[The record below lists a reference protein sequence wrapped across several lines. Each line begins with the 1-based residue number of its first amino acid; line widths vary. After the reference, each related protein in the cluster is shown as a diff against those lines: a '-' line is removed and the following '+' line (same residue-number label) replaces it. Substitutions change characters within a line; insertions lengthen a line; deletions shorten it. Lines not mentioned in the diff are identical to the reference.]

1 MKGTLFSADFVNDSN
16 NNLKLLEI
24 NTDTAFTSASLHH
37 ADFSGL
43 ITILSSSNI
52 NEFHVIYKDIFHKN
66 FIEELSQSLH
76 NSNLDIS
83 YNMHS
88 ESFTTIYPTSIDD
101 SDDKFILRC
110 AYDESALFDSTYCKE
125 DFELL
130 KLFYD
135 NNNSGSVPEMYHSSS
150 DYYVDTILESENT
163 SNVPDLVV
171 KNIATQ
177 PADLKLYKLVGT
189 GSLSDKYS
197 SFISSSITPDVY
209 AINYYETPNS
219 TKSKSYRS
227 FNIIYGSDLNILN
240 LTNLEVESL
249 LDEPSS
255 LTFNTNSGLVDT
267 KHYYEFTTNFPT
279 FTGYGGIFQEEE
291 IVDVNGS
298 AVKVKDTVIG
308 NSYKSTYINGAPDSD
323 SIEVFTNWSHPGSS
337 LPTGSYVTSSVLVN
351 SITEDLP
358 KKMIYHVQTEDS
370 SSFRVSANQHMLIY
384 DSVVDKLKY
393 KDIDSLDISS
403 DRLIGISGSLINI
416 ASNNIE
422 ILNGDYQ
429 TYILDM
435 ETTDTYTLYNGEIN
449 FKIITH
455 NCFPA
460 GTKISLEDGSYKNI
474 EDITTDDV
482 LLTYNNDKKE
492 YGLGKVGTIRVTTQ
506 NKLIHLSTSNGEEI
520 KSTPR
525 HKIYTQGGWKAAE
538 EVAVGDL
545 LFNKDGELVEVTNTE
560 NLDGEFEVYHLI
572 DVKDNHTYFAE
583 DLLVHNLKAAP
594 TCFSAGTRI
603 TLSDHSEK
611 FIEEVE
617 VGDEV
622 FGWNGRELVPGRV
635 IAIDHRH
642 TVNSH
647 AAACKSLGDDPS
659 LYTINETGIEFTPE
673 HPFLTKDGW
682 KSLVPDVRQEPFL
695 SQQEPKSLNVGD
707 YILNNGEWE
716 EVKEIRVVRSN
727 PEEKVYNITVEG
739 VHSYV
744 ADGIVVHNK

>member
-1 MKGTLFSADFVNDSN
+1 MKGTLFTADFIKDSDGG
-16 NNLKLLEI
+16 LRLLEL
-24 NTDTAFTSASLHH
+24 NTDTSFTSGALSHANFDSLI
-37 ADFSGL
+37 D
-43 ITILSSSNI
+43 IISSSNI
-52 NEFHVIYKDIFHKN
+52 STVDVIYKDRLHSN
-66 FIEELSQSLH
+66 FVEELSQSLH
-76 NSNLDIS
+76 LSNINPTLNLHVEE
-83 YNMHS
+83 YH
-88 ESFTTIYPTSIDD
+88 TIYPTSITDA
-101 SDDKFILRC
+101 SDKFILRC
-110 AYDESALFDSTYCKE
+110 AYDESAIFDSEYCKE
-125 DFELL
+125 GDQLL

-135 NNNSGSVPEMYHSSS
+135 NNNTGSLPAMYHSSS
-150 DYYVDTILESENT
+150 EYFIDNLEVSSNGSNSPDFVKKATSTNSGLKFYKIL
-163 SNVPDLVV
+163 
-171 KNIATQ
+171 
-177 PADLKLYKLVGT
+177 GT
-189 GSLSDKYS
+189 GSLAENLSAFKSNTSDTDYLLNFYDNLSDTKAK
-197 SFISSSITPDVY
+197 SIRAY
-209 AINYYETPNS
+209 
-219 TKSKSYRS
+219 
-227 FNIIYGSDLNILN
+227 NIIYGTDLNLINLCSVEVTAILSKP
-240 LTNLEVESL
+240 TSMVYDS
-249 LDEPSS
+249 
-255 LTFNTNSGLVDT
+255 TSGLVDE
-267 KHYYEFTTNFPT
+267 KHYYEFATNHPT
-279 FTGYGGIFQEEE
+279 FKGYGGIFEEEE
-291 IVDVNGS
+291 IVDTNGN
-298 AVKVKDTVIG
+298 AIMVKDTVIG
-308 NSYKSTYINGAPDSD
+308 NSYKSTHIEGAPDSD
-323 SIEVFTNWSHPGSS
+323 SVEVFTNWSHPGSS
-337 LPTGSYVTSSVLVN
+337 LPSGSYVTSSILVN
-351 SITEDLP
+351 SISEDLP
-358 KKMIYHVQTEDS
+358 KKMIHHIQTEDS

-384 DSVVDKLKY
+384 DSVADKLKY
-393 KDIDSLDISS
+393 KDIYSLDISS
-403 DRLIGISGSLINI
+403 DRLIGISGSVINI
-416 ASNNIE
+416 SSNDIE
-422 ILNGDYQ
+422 ILDGNHQ

-474 EDITTDDV
+474 EDITTNDV

-492 YGLGKVGTIRVTTQ
+492 YGLGKVGTIRITTQ
-506 NKLIHLSTSNGEEI
+506 NKLIHLSTANGEEI

-545 LFNKDGELVEVTNTE
+545 LFNRDGELVEVTNTE

-583 DLLVHNLKAAP
+583 DLLVHNLKIAP

-622 FGWNGRELVPGRV
+622 FGWNGKKLVPGRV
-635 IAIDHRH
+635 IAIDHSH

-647 AAACKSLGDDPS
+647 AAACKSLGDEPS

-682 KSLVPDVRQEPFL
+682 KSLVPDNRQEPFL
-695 SQQEPKSLNVGD
+695 SQQEAKRLVVGD

-716 EVKEIRVVRSN
+716 EIKEIRVVRSN

>member
-1 MKGTLFSADFVNDSN
+1 MKGTLFSADFVKDSN
-16 NNLKLLEI
+16 GDLRLLEL

-43 ITILSSSNI
+43 INILSASNI
-52 NEFHVIYKDIFHKN
+52 SEVHVIYKDVFHKN

-76 NSNLDIS
+76 DSSLNVS
-83 YNMHS
+83 YNLYPEAFS
-88 ESFTTIYPTSIDD
+88 TIYPTTVTD
-101 SDDKFILRC
+101 SDDKFILRL
-110 AYDESALFDSTYCKE
+110 AYDESAIFDSTYCKQ
-125 DFELL
+125 DIELL

-135 NNNSGSVPEMYHSSS
+135 NNNSGSIPEMYHSSS
-150 DYYVDTILESENT
+150 TYQIDTLLESENT
-163 SNVPDLVV
+163 TNVPDLVV
-171 KNIATQ
+171 KNITN
-177 PADLKLYKLVGT
+177 PTTYLKLYKLIGT
-189 GSLSDKYS
+189 GSLSNKYS
-197 SFISSSITPDVY
+197 SFISSSITSDDYV
-209 AINYYETPNS
+209 INYYETPNS

-227 FNIIYGSDLNILN
+227 FNIIYGSELNILN
-240 LTNLEVESL
+240 LANLEVVSL

-255 LTFNTNSGLVDT
+255 LTIDTGSGLVDD
-267 KHYYEFTTNFPT
+267 KHYYEFTTNFPK
-279 FTGYGGIFQEEE
+279 FSGYGGIFEEEE
-291 IVDVNGS
+291 IVDVDGN
-298 AVKVKDTVIG
+298 AVMVKDTVIG
-308 NSYKSTYINGAPDSD
+308 NSYKSTYLEGAPDSD
-323 SIEVFTNWSHPGSS
+323 SIEVFTSWSHPGSS
-337 LPTGSYVTSSVLVN
+337 LPSGSYVTSSVLVN
-351 SITEDLP
+351 SIAEDLP
-358 KKMIYHVQTEDS
+358 KKMVYHIQTEDS

-384 DSVVDKLKY
+384 DSVADRLKY
-393 KDIDSLDISS
+393 KDIYNLDISS

-416 ASNNIE
+416 VSNNIE

-435 ETTDTYTLYNGEIN
+435 ETTDTYTLYNGELN

-506 NKLIHLSTSNGEEI
+506 NKLIHLSTANGEEI

-538 EVAVGDL
+538 EVSVGDL

-583 DLLVHNLKAAP
+583 DLLVHNLKAGP

-611 FIEEVE
+611 FIEDVE

-622 FGWNGRELVPGRV
+622 FGWNGKKLVPGRV
-635 IAIDHRH
+635 IAIDHSH

-647 AAACKSLGDDPS
+647 AAACKSLGDEPS

-682 KSLVPDVRQEPFL
+682 KSLVPDNRQEPFL
-695 SQQEPKSLNVGD
+695 SQQEAKRLVVGD

-716 EVKEIRVVRSN
+716 EIKEIRVVRSN